1 MWYNFPL
8 LAWSR
13 QPYGSASLN
22 KAGRVLSVCP
32 RTDSTWHQ
40 HMATDTQL
48 PTRSFILVLLLPPCS
63 FPMTD
68 MILVFSPLPPPFL
81 FLSLW
86 PSWCS
91 LYLETCLAPLVSSNF
106 SPFLSY
112 QTLPLAEPSKADLI
126 ASHACT
132 PWVALLLSHESW
144 PSEFHFHFL
153 RGKPCLVCVPHS
165 PT

>member
-22 KAGRVLSVCP
+22 KAGHVLSVCP
-32 RTDSTWHQ
+32 RTDSTGHQ

-48 PTRSFILVLLLPPCS
+48 PTGSFILVLLLPPCS

-68 MILVFSPLPPPFL
+68 MILVFSAPPPPFL

-91 LYLETCLAPLVSSNF
+91 LYLGRNMSCSF
-106 SPFLSY
+106 SVKQLFP
-112 QTLPLAEPSKADLI
+112 LPLLANTSFSWAVQGW
-126 ASHACT
+126 SHC
-132 PWVALLLSHESW
+132 
-144 PSEFHFHFL
+144 
-153 RGKPCLVCVPHS
+153 KPCLHTLSSFIVISWIMTIWIPF
-165 PT
+165 PFP